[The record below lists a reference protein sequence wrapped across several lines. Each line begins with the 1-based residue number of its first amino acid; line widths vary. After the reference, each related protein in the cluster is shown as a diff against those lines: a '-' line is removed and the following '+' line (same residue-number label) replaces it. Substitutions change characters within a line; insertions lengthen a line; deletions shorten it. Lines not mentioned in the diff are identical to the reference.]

1 MFSVSC
7 LDQLHDKRR
16 GGTHKKPVRPRQTRT
31 FVVQTA
37 DRQTRY
43 HSPLL
48 LIYGSS
54 VRITDFSIS
63 RLPRIAFGPGTLAGL
78 PAIARQFGTHAL
90 LVTGAG
96 SLKRSPFWP
105 AVTAGLNAQGISWLH
120 LSVPGEPSPQMVD
133 EAVRALCEESI
144 DVVIGIGGGSALDA
158 AKAIA
163 GLLKPGNSVMDHL
176 EGVGPELSYAG
187 PATPFIAVP
196 TTAGTGSEATKNA
209 VLSVQGP
216 DGFKKSFRDEKLVA
230 EVALVDPD
238 LLATSPPVVIA
249 ANGMDAFTQL
259 LESYVSSR
267 AAPLTDS
274 LAWGGMKAA
283 RDGLL
288 ALYANAGDAAARE
301 RMAYAALVSG
311 ITLAQVGLGS
321 VHGLAAPLG
330 AFFPIPH
337 GVACGTLVATATRA
351 NIEALHLRDP
361 EHPALEKYAQVGRLL
376 SRQGQLDRKAAH
388 AALIDTL
395 EIWTGALQLPPLTH
409 YGVTPADIP
418 RIVANSR
425 GSSMKT
431 NPVALDDAEIAAI
444 LAARI

>member
-1 MFSVSC
+1 MKISN
-7 LDQLHDKRR
+7 
-16 GGTHKKPVRPRQTRT
+16 
-31 FVVQTA
+31 
-37 DRQTRY
+37 
-43 HSPLL
+43 
-48 LIYGSS
+48 
-54 VRITDFSIS
+54 FSIS
-63 RLPRIAFGPGTLAGL
+63 RLPRIEFGSGAITRL
-78 PAIARQFGTHAL
+78 PALARQYGDHAL
-90 LVTGAG
+90 LVTG
-96 SLKRSPFWP
+96 SSSFLQSPHWHTLVQ
-105 AVTAGLNAQGISWLH
+105 ALAKAKISWVH
-120 LSVPGEPSPQMVD
+120 QKIPGEPSPQLVD
-133 EAVRALCEESI
+133 EAVARLRSHTI

-176 EGVGPELSYAG
+176 EGVGPELPYLG
-187 PATPFIAVP
+187 PTTPFIAVP

-209 VLSVQGP
+209 VLSVQGR

-230 EVALVDPD
+230 EYALVDPD
-238 LLATSPPVVIA
+238 LLATCPPAVVA

-267 AAPLTDS
+267 ASPMTDS

-288 ALYANAGDAAARE
+288 ALYADTGNALARE

-337 GVACGTLVATATRA
+337 GVACGTLVAAATHINIAALRA
-351 NIEALHLRDP
+351 RAPD
-361 EHPALEKYAQVGRLL
+361 HPALEKYALVGRLL
-376 SRQGQLDRKAAH
+376 TKQGSTSQETTH
-388 AALIDTL
+388 AALIATL
-395 EIWTGALQLPPLTH
+395 EDWTRELNLPTLSH
-409 YGVTPADIP
+409 YGVTRADIP

-431 NPVALDDAEIAAI
+431 NPITLEDIEVAAI
-444 LAARI
+444 LESRID